1 MKIEDSTQLGEQ
13 NRLENLSIDYSTDTN
28 GNILSMNYVETGGYS
43 GKLFAVSVNSGNIV
57 AWSTILGI
65 NNYAAIRDPNNAYI
79 DPREI
84 YNPNDINV
92 PLGWNGKK
100 GNNITIQQVGTG
112 NDLIFNAGGSGFSI
126 TNLWGATD
134 ITDSTTTTTTG
145 NVTKQVSKESAID
158 CFLDLCQKLQED
170 FKINFERGIVT
181 GDWTDSGQD
190 KKLEDMGCNELER
203 AMEKTEFDYNG
214 IGGKELFGDL
224 SNPIGVANKIY
235 DYVYVKSGKDPTDI
249 RENRAKHHA
258 IYDACQYWQMKQEYD
273 KRVANGEC

>member
-1 MKIEDSTQLGEQ
+1 MDFITDS
-13 NRLENLSIDYSTDTN
+13 N
-28 GNILSMNYVETGGYS
+28 GNILSMSYNETGGYS
-43 GKLFAVSVNSGNIV
+43 GEVFAVSDNSGNIV

-84 YNPNDINV
+84 HNPNDINV

-203 AMEKTEFDYNG
+203 AMEKTESDYNG

-224 SNPIGVANKIY
+224 SNPIG
-235 DYVYVKSGKDPTDI
+235 
-249 RENRAKHHA
+249 
-258 IYDACQYWQMKQEYD
+258 C
-273 KRVANGEC
+273 C